1 MINETIKSS
10 LQNALEQL
18 GIEPIPSNINMER
31 PSNRDHGDWSSNLAL
46 VISKKVGRQARE
58 IADEISEF
66 LNTDLPEGV
75 EEVTTAGP
83 GFINFKVSRS
93 CLFEVLL
100 EVLERGSESYGKL
113 PIGDGR
119 KVNIEFVSANPT
131 GPLHAGH
138 ARGACYGDAIA
149 NLLSFVGFDV
159 YREFY
164 MNDRGT
170 QMQIFG
176 ESLLARLRGD
186 EVPEG
191 GYGGEYILDWAAVMP
206 EGLDLHEVTEWG
218 CAYAQ
223 KDQKETLAK
232 LGIHFDTWFSEKS
245 MIDNGG
251 IEQALN
257 DLAENGSAY
266 EKDGAT
272 WLASTSFGD
281 DKDRVLVKSDGELT
295 YLTPDIAYHRNKYER
310 SDWLINVWG
319 ADHHGYIARMKAAMS
334 ALGNNSENLSIQIT
348 QLVKLVRNGQEVKLS
363 KRQGDIIEL
372 RNIIDEIGSD
382 ATRFMYLLQSVDSK
396 QTFDLE
402 IAASRAMEN
411 PVYYVQ
417 MAHARLCSIEL
428 KALEEGFARVDLSV
442 KQLEILS
449 HEREIEILR
458 YLEIL
463 PEVIQLAAREL
474 APHKIVTWTRDFANA
489 VHGFYHDCYVIG
501 EGISKELTNA
511 RLNLVVASRAGLKV
525 GLTLLGVTA
534 PEKM

>member
-10 LQNALEQL
+10 LQNAMEQL
-18 GIEPIPSNINMER
+18 GIMPIPSNINMER

-100 EVLERGSESYGKL
+100 EVLERGSENYGKL
-113 PIGDGR
+113 PKVGR

-176 ESLLARLRGD
+176 ESLLARQRGD

-272 WLASTSFGD
+272 WLASTSFG
-281 DKDRVLVKSDGELT
+281 
-295 YLTPDIAYHRNKYER
+295 
-310 SDWLINVWG
+310 
-319 ADHHGYIARMKAAMS
+319 
-334 ALGNNSENLSIQIT
+334 
-348 QLVKLVRNGQEVKLS
+348 
-363 KRQGDIIEL
+363 
-372 RNIIDEIGSD
+372 
-382 ATRFMYLLQSVDSK
+382 
-396 QTFDLE
+396 
-402 IAASRAMEN
+402 
-411 PVYYVQ
+411 
-417 MAHARLCSIEL
+417 
-428 KALEEGFARVDLSV
+428 
-442 KQLEILS
+442 
-449 HEREIEILR
+449 
-458 YLEIL
+458 
-463 PEVIQLAAREL
+463 
-474 APHKIVTWTRDFANA
+474 A
-489 VHGFYHDCYVIG
+489 VSYTH
-501 EGISKELTNA
+501 
-511 RLNLVVASRAGLKV
+511 
-525 GLTLLGVTA
+525 LTLPTKA
-534 PEKM
+534 